1 VDTSIRSS
9 VGPTIAELTF
19 NFDLMLQAQGKSPAT
34 RKDVHDR
41 RPPAD

>member
-19 NFDLMLQAQGKSPAT
+19 NFDLMLQAGGQVAGDPQRRT
-34 RKDVHDR
+34 
-41 RPPAD
+41 RPPSAS